1 AGLALATALWWIAL
15 PAAPA
20 QPPIAAN
27 ATAAA
32 SARVAG
38 AEAPAAESARAR
50 ADAPP
55 AVADPAARSLAT
67 GLVLDE
73 ETRAPLADVE
83 VGWFVQFGD
92 AIAPRTT
99 PHTDATGRF
108 ALGGGEFVDG
118 HFAVLLHRADHAW
131 LTQGLGD
138 PSGTVPE
145 RYDLGTILL
154 PPGTSIAGRVVDGDG
169 APVAGAELLFYGML
183 FYVQGGRRV
192 QLAHPLALG
201 ATAADGTFAPP
212 ARLVPGQDAT
222 LVAASPRGLG
232 WLPLSRL
239 QPSRTDLR
247 QLLLPLA

>member
-1 AGLALATALWWIAL
+1 GSRAAWVALLGPAPFAATPFAAPTVATASLLMHTKTLAAVLAAGLALATALWWIAL

-20 QPPIAAN
+20 QPPIAAHPPP
-27 ATAAA
+27 AAN
-32 SARVAG
+32 ARVAG

-99 PHTDATGRF
+99 THTDATGRF
-108 ALGGGEFVDG
+108 ALGGGEFVDR

-154 PPGTSIAGRVVDGDG
+154 PPGTS
-169 APVAGAELLFYGML
+169 
-183 FYVQGGRRV
+183 
-192 QLAHPLALG
+192 
-201 ATAADGTFAPP
+201 
-212 ARLVPGQDAT
+212 
-222 LVAASPRGLG
+222 
-232 WLPLSRL
+232 
-239 QPSRTDLR
+239 
-247 QLLLPLA
+247 